1 MNLGVQKEL
10 NKNPSLP
17 GWCSGSRRR
26 LDWPHGASS
35 NRSVRAVD
43 KLGPLASLLRNNCD
57 ASGRADAK
65 LLADLL
71 RGMLR
76 YDPTQRPSARA
87 CLRHEFFQVG
97 LGFSGSGFRVC
108 GLVGFSGVWWG
119 GCGAAGSAAWQHRL
133 LSAAGWSWKCDAL
146 CCGSGLD
153 LRV

>member
-1 MNLGVQKEL
+1 MNYLIL
-10 NKNPSLP
+10 NLNLNLSLP
-17 GWCSGSRRR
+17 ACCSGSRRR

-76 YDPTQRPSARA
+76 YDPAQRPSARA

-97 LGFSGSGFRVC
+97 LGFRVYGVGFRVY
-108 GLVGFSGVWWG
+108 GLAMTPPRGRQRAPACATSGSRWVEGF
-119 GCGAAGSAAWQHRL
+119 
-133 LSAAGWSWKCDAL
+133 
-146 CCGSGLD
+146 
-153 LRV
+153 